1 MKTNKFKVG
10 DKVRVLPNKAMSAEW
25 KDFDGVVGDVLT
37 ITGVETCSGNYH
49 PDHNRH
55 SINFHKDCLE
65 RVEVIKM
72 NKLIIDDVEINLS
85 DETVAELKDKLGV
98 KKVKVEEREVVYVN
112 LDCVLSP
119 SGTAYKE
126 VISNE
131 QYTHVGTCDEG
142 EVYIY
147 KSDYE
152 KTLYILKS
160 EE

>member
-1 MKTNKFKVG
+1 
-10 DKVRVLPNKAMSAEW
+10 
-25 KDFDGVVGDVLT
+25 
-37 ITGVETCSGNYH
+37 
-49 PDHNRH
+49 
-55 SINFHKDCLE
+55 
-65 RVEVIKM
+65 M

-98 KKVKVEEREVVYVN
+98 KKEEPKEREVVYLN

-126 VISNE
+126 VISDK

-147 KSDYE
+147 KSGWYR
-152 KTLYILKS
+152 TLYIVKS

>member
-10 DKVRVLPNKAMSAEW
+10 DKVKLVGETIYTSG
-25 KDFDGVVGDVLT
+25 FDIGGTYLLT
-37 ITGVETCSGNYH
+37 ALNIGITLTNQIQRADGLTGYCDDEH
-49 PDHNRH
+49 
-55 SINFHKDCLE
+55 LE
-65 RVEVIKM
+65 GIKM

-85 DETVAELKDKLGV
+85 DETVAELKDKFGV
-98 KKVKVEEREVVYVN
+98 KKEEPKEREVVYLN

-126 VISNE
+126 VISDK

-147 KSDYE
+147 KSGWE
-152 KTLYILKS
+152 RTLYIVKS

>member
-1 MKTNKFKVG
+1 
-10 DKVRVLPNKAMSAEW
+10 
-25 KDFDGVVGDVLT
+25 
-37 ITGVETCSGNYH
+37 
-49 PDHNRH
+49 
-55 SINFHKDCLE
+55 
-65 RVEVIKM
+65 M

-98 KKVKVEEREVVYVN
+98 KKEEPKEREVVYLN

-126 VISNE
+126 VISDK

-147 KSDYE
+147 KSGWE
-152 KTLYILKS
+152 RTLYIVKS